1 MGTLVLFL
9 TAPVWIPAVIILL
22 VIGLKSDEKS
32 KHQPSCKH
40 RRYYYDEIDSR
51 DLEADNGESYPQD
64 NEYNA
69 SGSSDSILFLDTS
82 SIEKGLPYRDR
93 EIFIVEHEDL
103 IDQMDF

>member
-51 DLEADNGESYPQD
+51 DLDADNGESYPQD

-69 SGSSDSILFLDTS
+69 SGSSDSNLYG
-82 SIEKGLPYRDR
+82 GLPYRDS

>member
-69 SGSSDSILFLDTS
+69 SGSSDSSLYG
-82 SIEKGLPYRDR
+82 GLPYRDS

>member
-51 DLEADNGESYPQD
+51 DLDD
-64 NEYNA
+64 DMLEYY
-69 SGSSDSILFLDTS
+69 GVEKKDFVSDSSENFDNSDSELYG
-82 SIEKGLPYRDR
+82 GLPYRDS

>member
-51 DLEADNGESYPQD
+51 DLDADNGESYPQD

-69 SGSSDSILFLDTS
+69 SCSSDSSLYG
-82 SIEKGLPYRDR
+82 GLPYRDS

>member
-51 DLEADNGESYPQD
+51 DLDADNGESYPQD

-69 SGSSDSILFLDTS
+69 SGRSDSSLYG
-82 SIEKGLPYRDR
+82 GLPYRDS